1 MKKHTLKN
9 GMTVL
14 ILENP
19 DSKVVTLDVW
29 INTGSAF
36 EPKDINGVS
45 HFLEHMLFKG
55 TEKRAVGEIDRE
67 IEAVGGLWNAGTS
80 LEFTHYYLTVAAPY
94 FQIGAD
100 ALADVIAN
108 SKLESAE
115 VERERQVILEEYHR
129 QQDDPD
135 NYLMTMVYW
144 NSFESSPSRWPV
156 LGTPDT
162 INAITPE
169 RLRQYYHER
178 YTPANMAL
186 V

>member
-55 TEKRAVGEIDRE
+55 TEKRAVGR
-67 IEAVGGLWNAGTS
+67 
-80 LEFTHYYLTVAAPY
+80 
-94 FQIGAD
+94 
-100 ALADVIAN
+100 
-108 SKLESAE
+108 
-115 VERERQVILEEYHR
+115 
-129 QQDDPD
+129 
-135 NYLMTMVYW
+135 
-144 NSFESSPSRWPV
+144 
-156 LGTPDT
+156 
-162 INAITPE
+162 
-169 RLRQYYHER
+169 
-178 YTPANMAL
+178 
-186 V
+186 